1 MYLAKMHLILMHL
14 NLMDMLLGMPKT
26 TKLRGNPWAVLV
38 TLSLGFFMT
47 LLDMTIVNIA
57 LPGVMSDL
65 HTGLD
70 QVMWTVS
77 GYTLVLAALLVTAA
91 RLGDMKGRRTLFALG
106 VAVFTAASAV
116 CGLAGGIGVLVGARL
131 VQGLGAAL
139 LTPQTMALIM
149 AVFPAGRRGTALG
162 IWGSVAGVATLSGPT
177 LGGLLVSTVGW
188 RWVFF
193 VNIPIGLLVLALTF
207 LLVPDPRTG
216 RAHRLDLPGVLLST
230 AALACVAFALM
241 EGDRYSWNAGIL
253 ALAATGLVLAALF
266 LRQQSRRQESEPLIP
281 FRLFTDRG
289 FTVMTVLIG
298 AIGAALIAAV
308 LPLGLYFQQELGF
321 SAVRAGLALAPSPL
335 VSLVVSP
342 LAGRLS
348 DRIGGR
354 RVLSAGLLSFCAGL
368 AAVILLARDS
378 ASAPDFTVP
387 LMFMGLGTGCLIAP
401 LSTEAMRHVPAPLA
415 GAASGVNNTVRQLGS
430 VLGSAAA
437 TALMAAGATP
447 LAGFRLAMALAVVL
461 LVLAGAALIAT
472 RTGTPAAAAV

>member
-1 MYLAKMHLILMHL
+1 
-14 NLMDMLLGMPKT
+14 MPKT

-57 LPGVMSDL
+57 IPNVMSDL

-77 GYTLVLAALLVTAA
+77 GYTLVLAGLLVTAA
-91 RLGDMKGRRTLFALG
+91 RLGDMRGQRALFAAG

-116 CGLAGGIGVLVGARL
+116 CGLAGGIEVLVAARL

-162 IWGSVAGVATLSGPT
+162 VWGSVAGVATLSGPT

-193 VNIPIGLLVLALTF
+193 VNVPIGLLVLALTF
-207 LLVPDPRTG
+207 LFVPDLRTG
-216 RAHRLDLPGVLLST
+216 RAHRLDLPGALLST
-230 AALACVAFALM
+230 TSLTCVTFALM

-253 ALAATGLVLAALF
+253 ALGAAGLAFAALF
-266 LRQQSRRQESEPLIP
+266 LRGQARRQESEPLVP
-281 FRLFTDRG
+281 FRLFADRG
-289 FTVMTVLIG
+289 FTVMTGLVG

-308 LPLGLYFQQELGF
+308 LPLGLYFQQQLGF
-321 SAVRAGLALAPSPL
+321 SAVHAGLALAPSPL
-335 VSLVVSP
+335 VSLFVSP

-348 DRIGGR
+348 DGVGGR
-354 RVLSAGLLSFCAGL
+354 RVLLAGLVSFCAGL
-368 AAVILLARDS
+368 LVVILLAQAS
-378 ASAPDFTVP
+378 ASALVFTLP
-387 LMFMGLGTGCLIAP
+387 LMFMGLGTGCMIAP
-401 LSTEAMRHVPAPLA
+401 LSTEAMRQVPAQLA

-447 LAGFRLAMALAVVL
+447 LAGIHLAMALAVVL
-461 LVLAGAALIAT
+461 LALAGTALFAT
-472 RTGTPAAAAV
+472 RAGNPAAVPA